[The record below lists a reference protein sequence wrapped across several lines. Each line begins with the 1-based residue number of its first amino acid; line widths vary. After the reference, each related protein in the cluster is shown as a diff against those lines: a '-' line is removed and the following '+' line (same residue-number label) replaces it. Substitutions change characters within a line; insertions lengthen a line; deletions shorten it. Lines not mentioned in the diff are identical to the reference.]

1 MTRKAKGKGRTM
13 LKTIAKFT
21 AVAVV
26 AIGLAACDN
35 KDDTKPAVPKP
46 DTKPTVTQPAPPPAV
61 VETQPAPAPGLK
73 VLLQKG
79 SISFELPPGFSD
91 QTKNSGII
99 NDNKSTIQRFLDGKS
114 RQSTVS
120 SEVIPPDDMKLNTSD
135 KMLKELTQSII
146 TELGDRY
153 QNIQTTKEETFTVG
167 KQKFHR
173 VDTEQSVNG
182 QKVVSTIV
190 LTVFNKRVVTLQML
204 SPAKTPEAHQA
215 LVQRIIDS
223 LAVK

>member
-1 MTRKAKGKGRTM
+1 
-13 LKTIAKFT
+13 
-21 AVAVV
+21 
-26 AIGLAACDN
+26 
-35 KDDTKPAVPKP
+35 
-46 DTKPTVTQPAPPPAV
+46 
-61 VETQPAPAPGLK
+61 
-73 VLLQKG
+73 
-79 SISFELPPGFSD
+79 
-91 QTKNSGII
+91 
-99 NDNKSTIQRFLDGKS
+99 
-114 RQSTVS
+114 
-120 SEVIPPDDMKLNTSD
+120 MKLNTSD

>member
-1 MTRKAKGKGRTM
+1 M

>member
-79 SISFELPPGFSD
+79 SI
-91 QTKNSGII
+91 
-99 NDNKSTIQRFLDGKS
+99 
-114 RQSTVS
+114 
-120 SEVIPPDDMKLNTSD
+120 
-135 KMLKELTQSII
+135 
-146 TELGDRY
+146 
-153 QNIQTTKEETFTVG
+153 
-167 KQKFHR
+167 
-173 VDTEQSVNG
+173 
-182 QKVVSTIV
+182 
-190 LTVFNKRVVTLQML
+190 L
-204 SPAKTPEAHQA
+204 SLIH
-215 LVQRIIDS
+215 I
-223 LAVK
+223 

>member
-1 MTRKAKGKGRTM
+1 M

-26 AIGLAACDN
+26 AIGLTACDN

-46 DTKPTVTQPAPPPAV
+46 DTKPTVTQPAPPPPV
-61 VETQPAPAPGLK
+61 VETPPAPAPGLK

-79 SISFELPPGFSD
+79 NITFELPPGFSD

-153 QNIQTTKEETFTVG
+153 QNVQTTKEETFTVG

>member
-1 MTRKAKGKGRTM
+1 M
-13 LKTIAKFT
+13 LKTIAKLT
-21 AVAVV
+21 AVAVLTL
-26 AIGLAACDN
+26 GLAACDN
-35 KDDTKPAVPKP
+35 KDDTKPEVPKP
-46 DTKPTVTQPAPPPAV
+46 DTKPTVTQPAPPPPPPV
-61 VETQPAPAPGLK
+61 VEAPPAAPPGLK
-73 VLLQKG
+73 VSMQKG
-79 SISFELPPGFSD
+79 KITFELPSGFSD
-91 QTKNSGII
+91 QTENSGII
-99 NDNKSTIQRFLDGKS
+99 NDSKSTIQRFLDGKS

-120 SEVIPPDDMKLNTSD
+120 SEVIPPDDMKLNSSD

-153 QNIQTTKEETFTVG
+153 QNIKTTKEESFTVG

-173 VDTEQSVNG
+173 LDTEQSVNG
-182 QKVVSTIV
+182 QKVMSTIM

-215 LVQRIIDS
+215 LVQQVIDT